1 MKTNESNG
9 LIQEY
14 EAKEADIIRKLI
26 DTFMKS
32 QCAQFS
38 PLDLY
43 PELKLIEPYTCGNL
57 LLGQPLWAI
66 LPYYSNI
73 LLYISPDWS
82 EEKFLKEYGLGINT
96 LLELHKDGKVALILD
111 LPPDTELSDYLRPLY
126 EEGLNKGFPTYK
138 RISILTHF
146 FGKSF
151 YDESIREGALLFKGT
166 SKKLHP
172 IHDHSEFRDVST
184 EKLKDTFSINPF

>member
-9 LIQEY
+9 LIEEY
-14 EAKEADIIRKLI
+14 EAKEADIVRKLI

-32 QCAQFS
+32 TFAKFS

-73 LLYISPDWS
+73 LLYI
-82 EEKFLKEYGLGINT
+82 
-96 LLELHKDGKVALILD
+96 
-111 LPPDTELSDYLRPLY
+111 
-126 EEGLNKGFPTYK
+126 
-138 RISILTHF
+138 
-146 FGKSF
+146 
-151 YDESIREGALLFKGT
+151 
-166 SKKLHP
+166 
-172 IHDHSEFRDVST
+172 
-184 EKLKDTFSINPF
+184 